1 MAKSKERIKKYGE
14 VFTPPELVKE
24 ILNKLPEG
32 SILNPKK
39 TICDPSC
46 GNGNF
51 LVEALRM
58 RLDEGLSPTQS
69 LATIFGVEL
78 QKDNAEECRERLLG
92 LAGDTSLHRKIVNK
106 NIVCEDA
113 LAYEYDFR

>member
-1 MAKSKERIKKYGE
+1 MFNK
-14 VFTPPELVKE
+14 VPEDT
-24 ILNKLPEG
+24 
-32 SILNPKK
+32 ILNPKK
-39 TICDPSC
+39 TILDPSC

-58 RLDEGLSPTQS
+58 RLDADLPPTQS

-78 QKDNAEECRERLLG
+78 QQDNVEECRERLLS

-113 LAYEYDFR
+113 LAYDYDFR